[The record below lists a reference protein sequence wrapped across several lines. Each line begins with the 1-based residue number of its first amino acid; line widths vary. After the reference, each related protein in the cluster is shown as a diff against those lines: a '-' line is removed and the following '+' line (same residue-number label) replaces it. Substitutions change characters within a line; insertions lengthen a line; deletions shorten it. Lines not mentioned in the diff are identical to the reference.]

1 MVTCPLCQTT
11 MREQCERYK
20 CMKCGCSYRKCQ
32 DDERATVNAPVDLRP
47 RHRGTPNL
55 SVAGLFWLLYI
66 TSFILGLFFLLVW
79 LNECNIFNFI
89 GGI

>member
-1 MVTCPLCQTT
+1 MIKCPICERV
-11 MREQCERYK
+11 MREFEYNYRCI
-20 CMKCGCSYRKCQ
+20 KCGARINKDQIDVSPQ
-32 DDERATVNAPVDLRP
+32 VPVDLRP

-55 SVAGLFWLLYI
+55 SVAGLFWLLYL

-89 GGI
+89 RGI